1 MVVVFLLGSIPTV
14 EEEPSEK
21 TATKRK
27 RRSNIN
33 KSSNRNQW
41 DLQNANSSQTQ
52 QKLYFATILDL
63 KHQRTPLRIR

>member
-41 DLQNANSSQTQ
+41 DLQNANSNTTETVFR
-52 QKLYFATILDL
+52 YDT
-63 KHQRTPLRIR
+63 